1 MRVSLFRL
9 DSPSMSAAISR
20 PGLRVHGLMLGAR
33 RVSQVLVFGVL
44 PLVIVGLTLVLTF
57 HKGTG
62 AWAVD
67 FRGNFVIPA
76 RDILHGV
83 SPYHTAYL
91 ERVRDAVDAG
101 RRPDTFS
108 RGVFA
113 TYPAPAL
120 LLGVPFTFLPAAV
133 AEWLWVG
140 LSIAC
145 AALALRLVG
154 VRDWRVY
161 GAALLAPALGTSL
174 SYGTVE
180 CLLML
185 GLAATWRWRDHAWR
199 GGIALGTLIAL
210 KLIFVPLIAWLLFT
224 RRFLAAVVASAWA
237 TGLCLAAWA
246 VIGFHGFTDYPHV
259 LSLLTDIEKRQ
270 GFSSGSYVLALGL
283 PEALAS
289 AIPYVLGCCVTAVLW
304 FAVRRGGA
312 RADAHGF
319 LLATLAVFAFSPIV
333 WLHYLALLLVP
344 LAVLVPRLG
353 AAWMMPL
360 LMWGMPF
367 AAFTPANPVHR
378 TIFAVTLLGSV
389 VFAYGPR
396 ELAET
401 LHLRSPLPQR
411 EAAGAA

>member
-1 MRVSLFRL
+1 MRASLGRL

-91 ERVRDAVDAG
+91 ERVRDAVYAG
-101 RRPDTFS
+101 RQPDKFS

-270 GFSSGSYVLALGL
+270 GFSSGSYVLALG
-283 PEALAS
+283 S
-289 AIPYVLGCCVTAVLW
+289 RRLW
-304 FAVRRGGA
+304 PQQ
-312 RADAHGF
+312 
-319 LLATLAVFAFSPIV
+319 SPTCS
-333 WLHYLALLLVP
+333 
-344 LAVLVPRLG
+344 G
-353 AAWMMPL
+353 AA
-360 LMWGMPF
+360 
-367 AAFTPANPVHR
+367 
-378 TIFAVTLLGSV
+378 
-389 VFAYGPR
+389 
-396 ELAET
+396 
-401 LHLRSPLPQR
+401 
-411 EAAGAA
+411 